1 MTDRARRVG
10 RFYVGWAVA
19 SIAAAL
25 ARSGLDAEATTRLLV
40 LGLLG
45 LQLALRAPVTR
56 LIQRLPPRGRFVLSA
71 TALACL
77 VEGFHMIST
86 PVFVSLR
93 IDGDTSVPTA
103 LKYYLLD
110 LAFTGPSYLVI
121 FAMIERFART
131 YRYSTW
137 EYVLVMGLGQALGD
151 GGIYFFAAAPWML
164 VFLPYPMTNYHAVHV
179 LPYFAIEGALDPDRP
194 RSPKRFLAVP
204 ALIAT
209 YFVCGALIKV
219 VGRALGF
226 EPSA

>member
-1 MTDRARRVG
+1 MTGRAQRVG
-10 RFYVGWAVA
+10 RIYVAWAAV

-45 LQLALRAPVTR
+45 LQLALRAPVVR
-56 LIQRLPPRGRFVLSA
+56 LIQQLPARGRFVLSA
-71 TALACL
+71 TTLACL

-103 LKYYLLD
+103 LRYYLLD
-110 LAFTGPSYLVI
+110 LAFTVPSYLVI
-121 FAMIERFART
+121 FALIERFARA

-179 LPYFAIEGALDPDRP
+179 LPYFAIIETLDPARP
-194 RSPKRFLAVP
+194 RSRRRFLAVP

-219 VGRALGF
+219 VGRALGL
-226 EPSA
+226 EAT

>member
-1 MTDRARRVG
+1 MGDPAQRVG
-10 RFYVGWAVA
+10 RIYVGWGVA

-45 LQLALRAPVTR
+45 LQLALRAPVVR
-56 LIQRLPPRGRFVLSA
+56 LIQRLPTRARFVLSA
-71 TALACL
+71 TALACV

-86 PVFVSLR
+86 PVFMSLR
-93 IDGDTSVPTA
+93 VDGGTSVPTA
-103 LKYYLLD
+103 LRYYLLD
-110 LAFTGPSYLVI
+110 LAFTVPSYLVI
-121 FAMIERFART
+121 FAVIERFARA
-131 YRYSTW
+131 YRYSPW
-137 EYVLVMGLGQALGD
+137 EFVLVMGLGQALGD
-151 GGIYFFAAAPWML
+151 GGIDFFAAAPWML

-179 LPYFAIEGALDPDRP
+179 LPYFAIEGALDPARP
-194 RSPKRFLAVP
+194 QSKRRFLAVP